1 MTPIPLPE
9 TLETERLRLRLW
21 GPDDAGSLHDALAES
36 VDHLHPWIP
45 WATAQ
50 APTPD
55 AVARL
60 LERWVGQRERGE
72 NVIYAA
78 VDGDGRLLGGVGV
91 YARVGAGALELG
103 YWLRAS
109 AAGRGYATEATGRL
123 VHAALALP
131 GVDRLEIHTDPANA
145 PSRRVAEKLGFRRA
159 EAPGP
164 RGGVVHVRTR
174 PPTDRRNAS
183 PSPGVG

>member
-9 TLETERLRLRLW
+9 ILETARLRLRLW
-21 GPDDAGSLHDALAES
+21 SPRDSAALHEALAES
-36 VDHLHPWIP
+36 VEHLSRWIP
-45 WATAQ
+45 WATDE

-60 LERWVGQRERGE
+60 LERWVAQRGRAE

-78 VDGDGRLLGGVGV
+78 VDEEARLVGGFGV

-123 VHAALALP
+123 ADAAFQLP
-131 GVDRLEIHTDPANA
+131 GVAHLEIHTDAANT
-145 PSRRVAEKLGFRRA
+145 PSRRVAEKLGF
-159 EAPGP
+159 EPIEGEGP
-164 RGGVVHVRTR
+164 RGGIVYVRWKAGAD
-174 PPTDRRNAS
+174 PRNAS
-183 PSPGVG
+183 TRPGV